1 MSISQFSWHGSDKR
15 KALDALFLFVVFYA
29 LNFFLIQ
36 ELPHLAIIE
45 RLQVPYIS
53 DIVVTLVD
61 VGTLLALLYVMKKR
75 HFDLSDKLLQKSL
88 KTLITVGVVAF
99 VLILASGY
107 LLEFMRPVPP
117 LDPLP
122 FDDRLIT
129 FFIEFIVV
137 VISGPIFEEVLFRGL
152 LLKYVFADRPVIG
165 LLVSSFLFVLIHPSV
180 DWTTYWTAYWYHGI
194 PGIILGLAYNY
205 SKSIKVPVGVHIAIN
220 LVSHIKVKL
229 L

>member
-61 VGTLLALLYVMKKR
+61 VGTLLALLYVMRKR

-107 LLEFMRPVPP
+107 LLEFMRPVP
-117 LDPLP
+117 

-129 FFIEFIVV
+129 FFIEFIVA

-152 LLKYVFADRPVIG
+152 LLKYVFADRPEIG

-180 DWTTYWTAYWYHGI
+180 DWTAYWYHGI